1 MGIYRYHALNI
12 LMRLGL
18 IAVHI
23 LRSDFQSVKF
33 PNISGIGSNWLVFN
47 GLASMEGDSALD
59 IRDWGT
65 CEESTKDHPALKLM
79 AVIAERDVAI
89 LERDTAIAE
98 KKAAYAE
105 RDVALLQREV
115 AISDRNS
122 ALLERDAA
130 AAALGYSGHI
140 NLTGQRGPLC
150 GTLVGIK
157 VQTVGQTFPAPVS
170 EALLAEQPKQT
181 NQADNNIKG
190 QKEPPSNK
198 VFNGCELIT
207 PVLKIQQNMGDTT
220 GQETNGLLAVVKH
233 EKKDQDY
240 TENKITFD
248 TSALPI
254 PVCSCTGVPQQCYRW
269 GSGGWQ
275 SACCTTSISI
285 YPLPL
290 NPNKRGA
297 RLGGRKMSGG
307 AFAKLLARLIAD
319 GYSLEYPVDLKNH
332 WAKHGTNR
340 YIRIQ

>member
-1 MGIYRYHALNI
+1 MTKG
-12 LMRLGL
+12 
-18 IAVHI
+18 
-23 LRSDFQSVKF
+23 
-33 PNISGIGSNWLVFN
+33 FN
-47 GLASMEGDSALD
+47 GLTSMEGGNALD
-59 IRDWGT
+59 FGDWGT
-65 CEESTKDHPALKLM
+65 YEESMNDHPTLKLM

-130 AAALGYSGHI
+130 AAALGYSGQM
-140 NLTGQRGPLC
+140 NLSGQRSPLC

-157 VQTVGQTFPAPVS
+157 VQSVGQVFPDPDS
-170 EALLAEQPKQT
+170 ESLVAEQPKQT
-181 NQADNNIKG
+181 NQADNRIKG
-190 QKEPPSNK
+190 ERESPSNK
-198 VFNGCELIT
+198 VLNGYEPIT
-207 PVLKIQQNMGDTT
+207 PVFKIQQKKGATT
-220 GQETNGLLAVVKH
+220 AQDTNGLLAVVKH
-233 EKKDQDY
+233 EMRDQDY
-240 TENKITFD
+240 TEDKTTFDTSGLPITFD
-248 TSALPI
+248 TSALPITFDASALPI

-275 SACCTTSISI
+275 SACCTTSISM
-285 YPLPL
+285 YPLPM

>member
-1 MGIYRYHALNI
+1 MTKG
-12 LMRLGL
+12 
-18 IAVHI
+18 
-23 LRSDFQSVKF
+23 
-33 PNISGIGSNWLVFN
+33 FN
-47 GLASMEGDSALD
+47 GLTSMEGGNALD
-59 IRDWGT
+59 FGDWGT
-65 CEESTKDHPALKLM
+65 YEESMNDHPAMKLM

-130 AAALGYSGHI
+130 AAALGYSGQM
-140 NLTGQRGPLC
+140 NLSGQRSPSC

-157 VQTVGQTFPAPVS
+157 VQSVGQVFPDPHS
-170 EALLAEQPKQT
+170 ESLVAEQPKQT
-181 NQADNNIKG
+181 NQADNRIKG
-190 QKEPPSNK
+190 ERESPSNK
-198 VFNGCELIT
+198 VFNGYEPIT
-207 PVLKIQQNMGDTT
+207 PVFKIQQKKGATT
-220 GQETNGLLAVVKH
+220 GQDTNGLLAVVKH
-233 EKKDQDY
+233 EMRDQDY
-240 TENKITFD
+240 KEDKTTFDTSGLPITFD
-248 TSALPI
+248 TSALPITFDASALPI

-275 SACCTTSISI
+275 SACCTTSISM
-285 YPLPL
+285 YPLPM

>member
-1 MGIYRYHALNI
+1 
-12 LMRLGL
+12 
-18 IAVHI
+18 
-23 LRSDFQSVKF
+23 
-33 PNISGIGSNWLVFN
+33 
-47 GLASMEGDSALD
+47 MEGDSELD
-59 IRDWGT
+59 IQNWGT
-65 CEESTKDHPALKLM
+65 CEESMKDHPALKLM

-105 RDVALLQREV
+105 RNVALLQTEV

-140 NLTGQRGPLC
+140 NLSGQRSPSC

-157 VQTVGQTFPAPVS
+157 VQPVCQAFPAPVS

-181 NQADNNIKG
+181 EQADNMKG
-190 QKEPPSNK
+190 QKEIPSNK
-198 VFNGCELIT
+198 VFNGPEPIT
-207 PVLKIQQNMGDTT
+207 PALEIQQKKGATT
-220 GQETNGLLAVVKH
+220 GQQTNGELAVVKY
-233 EKKDQDY
+233 EKKDHDY
-240 TENKITFD
+240 TVNNITFD
-248 TSALPI
+248 ASAIPI
-254 PVCSCTGVPQQCYRW
+254 PVCSCTGIPQQCYRW

-275 SACCTTSISI
+275 SACCTTSISM
-285 YPLPL
+285 YPLPM

-307 AFAKLLARLIAD
+307 AFTKLLGRLIVD
-319 GYSLEYPVDLKNH
+319 GHSLEYPVDLKNH

>member
-1 MGIYRYHALNI
+1 ME
-12 LMRLGL
+12 
-18 IAVHI
+18 
-23 LRSDFQSVKF
+23 
-33 PNISGIGSNWLVFN
+33 LVQIDKGFN
-47 GLASMEGDSALD
+47 GLTAMEGDSALD
-59 IRDWGT
+59 IEDWGT
-65 CEESTKDHPALKLM
+65 CEESMNDHPALKLM

-130 AAALGYSGHI
+130 AAALGYSGQI
-140 NLTGQRGPLC
+140 NLSGQRSPSC

-157 VQTVGQTFPAPVS
+157 VQSVGQVFPDPDS
-170 EALLAEQPKQT
+170 ESLVAGQHKQK
-181 NQADNNIKG
+181 NQADYRIKG
-190 QKEPPSNK
+190 ERESPSNR
-198 VFNGCELIT
+198 VFNGYEPIT
-207 PVLKIQQNMGDTT
+207 PAFKIQQKKGATT
-220 GQETNGLLAVVKH
+220 GQATNGLLAVVKH
-233 EKKDQDY
+233 EMRDQDY
-240 TENKITFD
+240 TENKTTFDTSALPITFD
-248 TSALPI
+248 ASALPI

-275 SACCTTSISI
+275 SACCTTSISM
-285 YPLPL
+285 YPLPM

>member
-1 MGIYRYHALNI
+1 ME
-12 LMRLGL
+12 
-18 IAVHI
+18 
-23 LRSDFQSVKF
+23 SVQIDK
-33 PNISGIGSNWLVFN
+33 GFN
-47 GLASMEGDSALD
+47 GLTAMEGDSALD
-59 IRDWGT
+59 IEDWGT
-65 CEESTKDHPALKLM
+65 CEESMNDHPALKLM

-130 AAALGYSGHI
+130 AAALGYSGQI
-140 NLTGQRGPLC
+140 NLSGQRSPSC

-157 VQTVGQTFPAPVS
+157 VQSVGQVFPDPDS
-170 EALLAEQPKQT
+170 ESLVAGQHKQT
-181 NQADNNIKG
+181 NQADYRIKG
-190 QKEPPSNK
+190 ERESPSNR
-198 VFNGCELIT
+198 VFNGYEPIT
-207 PVLKIQQNMGDTT
+207 PAFKIQQKKGATT

-233 EKKDQDY
+233 EMRDQDY
-240 TENKITFD
+240 TENKTTFDTSALPITFD
-248 TSALPI
+248 ASALPI

-275 SACCTTSISI
+275 SACCTTSISM
-285 YPLPL
+285 YPLPM